1 MSKTKPSFSKTK
13 FLYRAYKYRFR
24 DDVDELKYIM
34 QSIKKGDL
42 ALDVGAHK
50 GGYLHWIRKAV
61 GPTGKVVAFEPQPT
75 LYEYLQGMIK
85 AYQLNNIS
93 LHHAGLSSKEGELR
107 LFIPKAEGLTSPGA
121 TFEERTNTSDG
132 HSITVPVL
140 QLDKTL
146 GNRQSP
152 VRFIKMDVEGH
163 ELEVFKGAEEILKK
177 DKPKLIFECENRH
190 LNNLTVED
198 VFAYLGGLG
207 YKGLFFW
214 KGKLMPVSQ
223 FEAEKHQAIAGS
235 EIVDKKAYANN
246 FVFEPINS

>member
-1 MSKTKPSFSKTK
+1 MSKTKSSFSKTK

-24 DDVDELKYIM
+24 DDVDELKYIVR
-34 QSIKKGDL
+34 SIKEGDL

-50 GGYLHWIRKAV
+50 GGYLHWIRKAA
-61 GPTGKVVAFEPQPT
+61 GTTGKVVAFEPQPS
-75 LYEYLQGMIK
+75 LYEYLNNMIST
-85 AYQLNNIS
+85 YRLNNIT

-107 LFIPKAEGLTSPGA
+107 LFVPKAEGLTSPGA
-121 TFEERTNTSDG
+121 TFEHRQDTSKG
-132 HSITVPVL
+132 HSISVPVL

-146 GNRQSP
+146 KDRKGP

-163 ELEVFKGAEEILKK
+163 ELEVFKGGENILKQ
-177 DKPKLIFECENRH
+177 DRPRLIFECENRH

-198 VFAYLGGLG
+198 VFAYLKGLG
-207 YKGLFFW
+207 YKGFFFW
-214 KGKLMPVSQ
+214 KGELRPVDQ
-223 FEAEKHQAIAGS
+223 FEAKQHQALAGS